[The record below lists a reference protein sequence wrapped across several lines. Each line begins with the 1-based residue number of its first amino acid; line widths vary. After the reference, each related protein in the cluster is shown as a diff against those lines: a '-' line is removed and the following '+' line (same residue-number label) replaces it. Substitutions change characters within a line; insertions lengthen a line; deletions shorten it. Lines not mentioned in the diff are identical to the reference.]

1 MNLSSGRLWAFG
13 PAVLALFFSACTGGL
28 PAEPPN
34 IVFLLVDD
42 LGAMDVGAFNPDT
55 FHETPNID
63 RLAAGGVR
71 FTRGYAANPVCSP
84 TRYSIMTG
92 RYPTRVGATNYFSG
106 RRQEKYAPAPLNDRM
121 PLTEYTLAEALR
133 DGGYRTAFLGKWHL
147 GPTEEFWPLAQGFDV
162 NVGGHRGGMPRSY
175 FSPYTNPTLEDGPE
189 AEHLTAR
196 LTDEALDLI
205 DGHAAD
211 DEGKPFLLY
220 LAYYT
225 VHTPLQAPAELV
237 AKYAAKAG
245 IEVGAP
251 AAPADFGDEEQIWPR
266 DEPRRVREVQNHAV
280 YAAMVETLDAS
291 VGRILDR
298 LDDLALAE
306 NTIVVFFSD
315 NGGLSTAEGAPTS
328 NLPLRGGKGWLYE
341 GGIREPLI
349 VRWPAVAAPDRDVDA
364 PVIST
369 DFYPTLLEAA
379 GIDPRPD
386 LELDGRSFLDLLQGG
401 DALESATAD
410 AAERDLFWHYPHY
423 GNQGGFPGGAISRGR
438 HKLIERYEDGQVH
451 LYDLE
456 ADEGERDDLA
466 AEEPERV
473 AAMQGRLHAWYDE
486 VGAQFLSALPDGPAP
501 WRPLDGDGG
510 GL

>member
-1 MNLSSGRLWAFG
+1 MNSASRRLFVFALTGLAASLASCAVG
-13 PAVLALFFSACTGGL
+13 P

-55 FHETPNID
+55 FYETPNID

-84 TRYSIMTG
+84 TRFSIMTG

-106 RRQEKYAPAPLNDRM
+106 RRQESFAPAPLNDRM
-121 PLTEYTLAEALR
+121 ALEEYTLAEALR
-133 DGGYRTAFLGKWHL
+133 DGGYSTAFLGKWHL

-175 FSPYTNPTLEDGPE
+175 FSPYSNPTLEDGPE
-189 AEHLTAR
+189 DEHLTAR

-205 DGHAAD
+205 DGYATD

-245 IEVGAP
+245 VEVGA
-251 AAPADFGDEEQIWPR
+251 AARPADFGDEEQVWPR

-280 YAAMVETLDAS
+280 YAAMVETLDTS

-298 LDDLALAE
+298 LDALDLAE

-341 GGIREPLI
+341 GGIRAPLI
-349 VRWPAVAAPDRDVDA
+349 VRWPAAAEPGREVAA

-369 DFYPTLLEAA
+369 DFYPTLLHAA

-386 LELDGRSFLDLLQGG
+386 LELDGHSFLDLLRGG
-401 DALESATAD
+401 EALESASAQ

-423 GNQGGFPGGAISRGR
+423 GNQGGFPGGAISQGR
-438 HKLIERYEDGQVH
+438 YKLVERYEDGRVH

-456 ADEGERDDLA
+456 ADVGERNDLA
-466 AEEPERV
+466 AEQPERV
-473 AAMQGRLHAWYDE
+473 AAMRERLHAWYGE
-486 VGAQFLSALPDGPAP
+486 VGAQFLSALPEGPEP
-501 WRPLDGDGG
+501 WQPPVSWSD
-510 GL
+510 